1 MYVFAIKPLLR
12 FSQSKSKL
20 NFIADN
26 TCKMF
31 HKPNKS
37 SFSKINFGSRL
48 EGFQFNKK
56 TTTSIVKLS
65 CWELRN

>member
-1 MYVFAIKPLLR
+1 
-12 FSQSKSKL
+12 
-20 NFIADN
+20 
-26 TCKMF
+26 MF